1 MFVSSF
7 IRSVVRLFVSSF
19 IRSVVRLF
27 VSSFIRSVVRLFV
40 RFVRFVCPFGSFV
53 RLFVLFVS
61 SFVSSVVSSVVRS
74 FVRTYVLPYFLSFVS
89 MNKKVRSSTVNFVC
103 YRDFVIIKLRKVMF
117 LFRETGKYKK

>member
-1 MFVSSF
+1 M
-7 IRSVVRLFVSSF
+7 FVSSF

-40 RFVRFVCPFGSFV
+40 RFVRPFGSFV

-117 LFRETGKYKK
+117 SFRETGKDKK

>member
-19 IRSVVRLF
+19 IRSVVRL
-27 VSSFIRSVVRLFV
+27 
-40 RFVRFVCPFGSFV
+40 FVRFVCPFGSFV

-61 SFVSSVVSSVVRS
+61 SFVSSVVSSVVCS

-117 LFRETGKYKK
+117 SFRETGKDKK

>member
-7 IRSVVRLFVSSF
+7 IRSVVRLFVSPF

-27 VSSFIRSVVRLFV
+27 VCAFGS
-40 RFVRFVCPFGSFV
+40 FGSFV
-53 RLFVLFVS
+53 RSALSFVLFVS

-89 MNKKVRSSTVNFVC
+89 MNEKVRSSTVNFVC

-117 LFRETGKYKK
+117 SFRETGKDKK